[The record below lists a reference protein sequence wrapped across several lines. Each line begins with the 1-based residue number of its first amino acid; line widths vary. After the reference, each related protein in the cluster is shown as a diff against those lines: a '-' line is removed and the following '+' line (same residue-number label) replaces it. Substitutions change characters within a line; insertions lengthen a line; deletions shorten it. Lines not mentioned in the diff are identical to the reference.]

1 MRIATALSLVLLWLT
16 ASTSFGWG
24 AGGHRI
30 VTLVAL
36 DGLPPEAPAFLRD
49 PVVRQRIAFQSSEPD
64 RWRGNDSLI
73 LAHENKLDHYLDVEL
88 LDQFGLTLET
98 VPHLRNEYLRAM
110 MIAKHEHPEKIE
122 PYDASKDPDR
132 TKEWPG
138 AALHSIAEHY
148 AKLQSAFN
156 TMRMLEEIGDSSR
169 DFQLVQARENV
180 IYHMGIL
187 SHFVGDC
194 AQPLHTTKH
203 FNGWVGDNPGKYTTS
218 NKFHAYIDTGALEH
232 HKLTYEIIK
241 AAAKFDAK
249 VKAEDPWDDVSVYVR
264 RSLSKVEPVYMLE
277 RDGKLDD
284 DEGRQFIIER
294 LSDGASMLSAMYWAA
309 YRSAAPTK
317 VQIANFQK
325 YDERASAG
333 GDKAPAAPG
342 ASGDPATPA
351 PKPQQP

>member
-1 MRIATALSLVLLWLT
+1 MRWAAAVFVILVWFPV
-16 ASTSFGWG
+16 SESFAWG
-24 AGGHRI
+24 AHGHRI

-36 DGLPPEAPAFLRD
+36 DGLPPEAPLFLRD

-64 RWRGNDSLI
+64 RWRGSGSVI
-73 LAHENKLDHYLDVEL
+73 LDHENKLDHYLDVEL

-122 PYDASKDPDR
+122 PYDATKDPDR

-138 AALHSIAEHY
+138 AALHAIAEHY

-156 TMRMLEEIGDSSR
+156 TMRILEEINDSSR

-194 AQPLHTTKH
+194 AQPLHTTRH

-218 NKFHAYIDTGALEH
+218 NKFHAYIDTGVLEH
-232 HKLTYEIIK
+232 HKLTYEMIRS
-241 AAAKFDAK
+241 AATFDAK
-249 VKAEDPWDDVSVYVR
+249 VKAEDPWDDVTAYVR
-264 RSLSKVEPVYMLE
+264 RSLTRVEPVYALE
-277 RDGKLDD
+277 RDGKLNG

-294 LSDGASMLSAMYWAA
+294 LCDGASMLSAMYWAA

-317 VQIANFQK
+317 LQIANFQK
-325 YDERASAG
+325 FDERTSTSAP
-333 GDKAPAAPG
+333 PAAPG
-342 ASGDPATPA
+342 DPAATA
-351 PKPQQP
+351 RPQ